1 MRSLWS
7 LRWWIGFARAA
18 VTYFWWK
25 WYFKGALERH
35 MKRKRER
42 DRLER
47 LRHPERFKA
56 G

>member
-1 MRSLWS
+1 MRSIRYAWS
-7 LRWWIGFARAA
+7 FARAA

-25 WYFKGALERH
+25 WYYGGAVKRH
-35 MKRKRER
+35 MKRRKERE
-42 DRLER
+42 RLER